1 MHPQRRN
8 TMSHQ
13 GSGLVNRSSTQIPLT
28 QIEPNVWEVPRD
40 FQSGMKVP
48 ARIYADEDLL
58 SKMRTD
64 RTIQQC
70 VNVAHLDGICKYAI
84 TMPDGHEGYG
94 FPIGGVA
101 ATDYDEGLIS
111 PGGVG
116 YDINCLSGNSRV
128 LHDLGYTRQI
138 SDFDKEWKHSVIKCI
153 GKNLQTSSTGLV
165 RFLHQKPYN
174 RILKIR
180 TLLGHEAVATE
191 DHPFLTPDGMT
202 PLGELASRK
211 VAVYPFVGVPYE
223 EPSEF
228 VILSREGIDR
238 LRIPINK
245 DLLVRELQ
253 NRALLP
259 LTSRNSKLPFLLKI
273 MGFLL
278 GDGTLIYTP
287 KTHLAAFY
295 GKEEDLQLIREDLR
309 RIGYTPSQIYH
320 RTRKSRIETKYKEYS
335 FETTESWFKTTARS
349 FIALVAAM
357 GIPLGNKASQDFTLP
372 DWLFKLERWQKRLFL
387 ATFFGADLSKP
398 RTFTKHEYN
407 FYTPALG
414 LNKKARFAE
423 SGLQLL
429 KQLQALL
436 RSFDVKATLGSI
448 EEDAFTGVGGVSSRI
463 RLLVSAEP
471 MNLIRFWS
479 TVGYEYNRVK
489 ASLGNAAVHYLKLK
503 QKLHGERVE
512 TSKTAIALTT
522 SGTSANEVYKRLES
536 EFINRRFLERSV
548 YEGRRTTPRVAQ
560 NFMTFNEFLV
570 SATQGLGTSGAVW
583 DEVLAVEEVPDFKQE
598 VFDFTT
604 SSDAHNFVA
613 NGFIVSNCGVR
624 LIRTNLTEEEVRPVL
639 PKLVDTIFNFIPS
652 GLGSRGQVKLSITEL
667 DRAVT
672 DGLDWAVDHGY
683 AWPEDPKTIEE
694 EGCMEAAD
702 PSKVSNSAKSRGA
715 PQLGSLGSGNH
726 FIEIERADKIFD
738 KRVAERLGIHKEGQ
752 ILVLI
757 HTGSRGYGHQTC
769 SDYLRVME
777 RAINKYNIKLPDREL
792 AACPSKSPE
801 AEDYIPAMSAA
812 CNFAFVN
819 RQMITHWAREAF
831 SKVFQRPADS
841 LDMKIVYD
849 VAHNVAKVESHAIDG
864 ETRKVTVHRK
874 GATRSF
880 PPGHHDIPVEY
891 RDVGQPVLIPGSMGT
906 SSWVLIGT
914 PRAMELSFGTTAHG
928 AGRFMSRSGAKRKWF
943 GGDLKKSLESQGI
956 VIRAASME
964 VLAEEAPG
972 AYKDVDR
979 VVEVSHQLGIGQKV
993 VRMTPIGVAKG

>member
-1 MHPQRRN
+1 MNPERRE

-13 GSGLVNRSSTQIPLT
+13 RSGLVNRSSTQIPLT

-116 YDINCLSGNSRV
+116 YDINC
-128 LHDLGYTRQI
+128 
-138 SDFDKEWKHSVIKCI
+138 
-153 GKNLQTSSTGLV
+153 
-165 RFLHQKPYN
+165 
-174 RILKIR
+174 
-180 TLLGHEAVATE
+180 
-191 DHPFLTPDGMT
+191 
-202 PLGELASRK
+202 
-211 VAVYPFVGVPYE
+211 
-223 EPSEF
+223 
-228 VILSREGIDR
+228 
-238 LRIPINK
+238 
-245 DLLVRELQ
+245 
-253 NRALLP
+253 
-259 LTSRNSKLPFLLKI
+259 
-273 MGFLL
+273 
-278 GDGTLIYTP
+278 
-287 KTHLAAFY
+287 
-295 GKEEDLQLIREDLR
+295 
-309 RIGYTPSQIYH
+309 
-320 RTRKSRIETKYKEYS
+320 
-335 FETTESWFKTTARS
+335 
-349 FIALVAAM
+349 
-357 GIPLGNKASQDFTLP
+357 
-372 DWLFKLERWQKRLFL
+372 
-387 ATFFGADLSKP
+387 
-398 RTFTKHEYN
+398 
-407 FYTPALG
+407 
-414 LNKKARFAE
+414 
-423 SGLQLL
+423 
-429 KQLQALL
+429 
-436 RSFDVKATLGSI
+436 
-448 EEDAFTGVGGVSSRI
+448 
-463 RLLVSAEP
+463 
-471 MNLIRFWS
+471 
-479 TVGYEYNRVK
+479 
-489 ASLGNAAVHYLKLK
+489 
-503 QKLHGERVE
+503 
-512 TSKTAIALTT
+512 
-522 SGTSANEVYKRLES
+522 
-536 EFINRRFLERSV
+536 
-548 YEGRRTTPRVAQ
+548 
-560 NFMTFNEFLV
+560 
-570 SATQGLGTSGAVW
+570 
-583 DEVLAVEEVPDFKQE
+583 
-598 VFDFTT
+598 
-604 SSDAHNFVA
+604 
-613 NGFIVSNCGVR
+613 GVR

-652 GLGSRGQVKLSITEL
+652 GLGSRGQVKLSVTEL

-738 KRVAERLGIHKEGQ
+738 KSVAERRGIHKEGQ

-757 HTGSRGYGHQTC
+757 HTGSREYVHKTS
-769 SDYLRVME
+769 SDCLTVIE

-819 RQMITHWAREAF
+819 RQMITHWSREAF

-864 ETRKVTVHRK
+864 ETKKVTVHRK

-880 PPGHHDIPVEY
+880 PPGHRDIPAEY

-979 VVEVSHQLGIGQKV
+979 VVEVSHQLGIGKKV

>member
-1 MHPQRRN
+1 
-8 TMSHQ
+8 
-13 GSGLVNRSSTQIPLT
+13 
-28 QIEPNVWEVPRD
+28 
-40 FQSGMKVP
+40 MKVP

-116 YDINCLSGNSRV
+116 YDI
-128 LHDLGYTRQI
+128 
-138 SDFDKEWKHSVIKCI
+138 
-153 GKNLQTSSTGLV
+153 
-165 RFLHQKPYN
+165 
-174 RILKIR
+174 
-180 TLLGHEAVATE
+180 
-191 DHPFLTPDGMT
+191 
-202 PLGELASRK
+202 
-211 VAVYPFVGVPYE
+211 
-223 EPSEF
+223 
-228 VILSREGIDR
+228 
-238 LRIPINK
+238 
-245 DLLVRELQ
+245 
-253 NRALLP
+253 
-259 LTSRNSKLPFLLKI
+259 
-273 MGFLL
+273 
-278 GDGTLIYTP
+278 
-287 KTHLAAFY
+287 
-295 GKEEDLQLIREDLR
+295 
-309 RIGYTPSQIYH
+309 
-320 RTRKSRIETKYKEYS
+320 
-335 FETTESWFKTTARS
+335 
-349 FIALVAAM
+349 
-357 GIPLGNKASQDFTLP
+357 
-372 DWLFKLERWQKRLFL
+372 
-387 ATFFGADLSKP
+387 
-398 RTFTKHEYN
+398 
-407 FYTPALG
+407 
-414 LNKKARFAE
+414 
-423 SGLQLL
+423 
-429 KQLQALL
+429 
-436 RSFDVKATLGSI
+436 
-448 EEDAFTGVGGVSSRI
+448 
-463 RLLVSAEP
+463 
-471 MNLIRFWS
+471 
-479 TVGYEYNRVK
+479 
-489 ASLGNAAVHYLKLK
+489 
-503 QKLHGERVE
+503 
-512 TSKTAIALTT
+512 
-522 SGTSANEVYKRLES
+522 
-536 EFINRRFLERSV
+536 
-548 YEGRRTTPRVAQ
+548 
-560 NFMTFNEFLV
+560 
-570 SATQGLGTSGAVW
+570 
-583 DEVLAVEEVPDFKQE
+583 
-598 VFDFTT
+598 
-604 SSDAHNFVA
+604 
-613 NGFIVSNCGVR
+613 NCGVR

-831 SKVFQRPADS
+831 SKVFQRPADT

-849 VAHNVAKVESHAIDG
+849 VAHNVAKVESHTIDG
-864 ETRKVTVHRK
+864 ETKKVTVHRK

-880 PPGHHDIPVEY
+880 PPGHHDIPAEY

-928 AGRFMSRSGAKRKWF
+928 AGRFMSRSGARRKWF

>member
-1 MHPQRRN
+1 
-8 TMSHQ
+8 MSHQ
-13 GSGLVNRSSTQIPLT
+13 GSGLVNRSSAEIPLI
-28 QIEPNVWEVPRD
+28 QIEPNIWEVPKD

-116 YDINCLSGNSRV
+116 YDINC
-128 LHDLGYTRQI
+128 
-138 SDFDKEWKHSVIKCI
+138 
-153 GKNLQTSSTGLV
+153 
-165 RFLHQKPYN
+165 
-174 RILKIR
+174 
-180 TLLGHEAVATE
+180 
-191 DHPFLTPDGMT
+191 
-202 PLGELASRK
+202 
-211 VAVYPFVGVPYE
+211 
-223 EPSEF
+223 
-228 VILSREGIDR
+228 
-238 LRIPINK
+238 
-245 DLLVRELQ
+245 
-253 NRALLP
+253 
-259 LTSRNSKLPFLLKI
+259 
-273 MGFLL
+273 
-278 GDGTLIYTP
+278 
-287 KTHLAAFY
+287 
-295 GKEEDLQLIREDLR
+295 
-309 RIGYTPSQIYH
+309 
-320 RTRKSRIETKYKEYS
+320 
-335 FETTESWFKTTARS
+335 
-349 FIALVAAM
+349 
-357 GIPLGNKASQDFTLP
+357 
-372 DWLFKLERWQKRLFL
+372 
-387 ATFFGADLSKP
+387 
-398 RTFTKHEYN
+398 
-407 FYTPALG
+407 
-414 LNKKARFAE
+414 
-423 SGLQLL
+423 
-429 KQLQALL
+429 
-436 RSFDVKATLGSI
+436 
-448 EEDAFTGVGGVSSRI
+448 
-463 RLLVSAEP
+463 
-471 MNLIRFWS
+471 
-479 TVGYEYNRVK
+479 
-489 ASLGNAAVHYLKLK
+489 
-503 QKLHGERVE
+503 
-512 TSKTAIALTT
+512 
-522 SGTSANEVYKRLES
+522 
-536 EFINRRFLERSV
+536 
-548 YEGRRTTPRVAQ
+548 
-560 NFMTFNEFLV
+560 
-570 SATQGLGTSGAVW
+570 
-583 DEVLAVEEVPDFKQE
+583 
-598 VFDFTT
+598 
-604 SSDAHNFVA
+604 
-613 NGFIVSNCGVR
+613 GVR

-652 GLGSRGQVKLSITEL
+652 GLGSRGQVKLSVTEL

-738 KRVAERLGIHKEGQ
+738 KHIAERLGIHKEGQ

-819 RQMITHWAREAF
+819 RQMITHWSREAF

-849 VAHNVAKVESHAIDG
+849 VAHNVAKVESHKIDG

-880 PPGHHDIPVEY
+880 PPGHHDIPAEY

-943 GGDLKKSLESQGI
+943 GGDLKKSLENQGI

>member
-1 MHPQRRN
+1 
-8 TMSHQ
+8 MSHQ
-13 GSGLVNRSSTQIPLT
+13 GSGLINRSSTQFPLT
-28 QIEPNVWEVPRD
+28 QIEPNIWEVPKD

-116 YDINCLSGNSRV
+116 YDINCLSGPSQV
-128 LHDLGYTRQI
+128 IDEFGCTRPI
-138 SDFDKEWKHSVIKCI
+138 ANFHYSWRDSKIACLTKKFEMSKTE
-153 GKNLQTSSTGLV
+153 LV
-165 RFLHQKPYN
+165 RFLQQKPK
-174 RILKIR
+174 RKVLRVR
-180 TLLGHEAVATE
+180 TFLGHEIDATG
-191 DHPFLTPDGMT
+191 DHPFFTSEGMI
-202 PLGELASRK
+202 PAAELLGRK
-211 VAVYPFVGVPYE
+211 VAILPFSGVEFRDPE
-223 EPSEF
+223 EFTIANQET
-228 VILSREGIDR
+228 ILSQRAPVNSRAI
-238 LRIPINK
+238 L
-245 DLLVRELQ
+245 RELEK
-253 NRALLP
+253 RKLLP
-259 LTSRNSKLPFLLKI
+259 LTSKNPKLPYLLKI
-273 MGFLL
+273 LGFTL
-278 GDGTLIYTP
+278 GDGSLTLTP
-287 KTHLAAFY
+287 RTHGVWFY
-295 GKEEDLQLIREDLR
+295 GKKEDLKTIRKDIEK
-309 RIGYTPSQIYH
+309 IGFKP
-320 RTRKSRIETKYKEYS
+320 SRIYSRVRQSHILTKYSTYDFEFQETS
-335 FETTESWFKTTARS
+335 FGVRARS
-349 FIALVAAM
+349 LVLLLHAM
-357 GIPLGNKASQDFTLP
+357 GSPLGEKASKDFALP
-372 DWLFKLERWQKRLFL
+372 PWLFRLAKWQKRLFL
-387 ATFFGADLSKP
+387 ASLFGADMSKP
-398 RTFTKHEYN
+398 KTYTGHGHN
-407 FYTPALG
+407 FYAPVLG
-414 LNKKARFAE
+414 QNKKSELAE
-423 SGLQLL
+423 SGRRLL
-429 KQLQALL
+429 GQISDLIGE
-436 RSFDVKATLGSI
+436 FDVKTSI
-448 EEDAFTGVGGVSSRI
+448 CSTEDAAYTGVEGESARI
-463 RLLVSAEP
+463 RLLVLSEP
-471 MNLIRFWS
+471 WNLIRFWS
-479 TVGYEYNRVK
+479 RIGYEYNCGK
-489 ASLGNAAVHYLKLK
+489 SLLANAAIHYLKLK
-503 QKLHGERVE
+503 SRIFQDKTEAAKIAVSLRNSGSSE
-512 TSKTAIALTT
+512 TEIIGS
-522 SGTSANEVYKRLES
+522 LES
-536 EFINRRFLERSV
+536 EYVSTHFLKRSMRGKMKTV
-548 YEGRRTTPRVAQ
+548 PRIPTG
-560 NFMTFNEFLV
+560 FPTFEQFLGP
-570 SATQGLGTSGAVW
+570 ATEGLGRSGSVW
-583 DEVLAVEEVPDFKQE
+583 DEVVSVEEVDGFDE
-598 VFDFTT
+598 DVYDFTT
-604 SSDAHNFVA
+604 ASDAHNFIA
-613 NGFIVSNCGVR
+613 NGFVVSNCGVR

-652 GLGSRGQVKLSITEL
+652 GLGSRGQVKLSVTEL

-769 SDYLRVME
+769 SDYLKVME

-819 RQMITHWAREAF
+819 RQMITHWSREAF

-849 VAHNVAKVESHAIDG
+849 VAHNVAKVESHLIDG
-864 ETRKVTVHRK
+864 ETKKVTVHRK

-880 PPGHHDIPVEY
+880 PPGHRDIPAEY

-943 GGDLKKSLESQGI
+943 GGDLKKSLESRGI

>member
-1 MHPQRRN
+1 
-8 TMSHQ
+8 MSTQ
-13 GSGLVNRSSTQIPLT
+13 ALNSWSRSSADIPIK
-28 QIEPNVWEVPRD
+28 QVSQNIWEVPQD
-40 FQSGMKVP
+40 YQPGMKVP

-58 SKMRTD
+58 AKMRTD

-70 VNVAHLDGICKYAI
+70 VNVTHLNGIYKYAI

-116 YDINCLSGNSRV
+116 YDINC
-128 LHDLGYTRQI
+128 
-138 SDFDKEWKHSVIKCI
+138 
-153 GKNLQTSSTGLV
+153 
-165 RFLHQKPYN
+165 
-174 RILKIR
+174 
-180 TLLGHEAVATE
+180 
-191 DHPFLTPDGMT
+191 
-202 PLGELASRK
+202 
-211 VAVYPFVGVPYE
+211 
-223 EPSEF
+223 
-228 VILSREGIDR
+228 
-238 LRIPINK
+238 
-245 DLLVRELQ
+245 
-253 NRALLP
+253 
-259 LTSRNSKLPFLLKI
+259 
-273 MGFLL
+273 
-278 GDGTLIYTP
+278 
-287 KTHLAAFY
+287 
-295 GKEEDLQLIREDLR
+295 
-309 RIGYTPSQIYH
+309 
-320 RTRKSRIETKYKEYS
+320 
-335 FETTESWFKTTARS
+335 
-349 FIALVAAM
+349 
-357 GIPLGNKASQDFTLP
+357 
-372 DWLFKLERWQKRLFL
+372 
-387 ATFFGADLSKP
+387 
-398 RTFTKHEYN
+398 
-407 FYTPALG
+407 
-414 LNKKARFAE
+414 
-423 SGLQLL
+423 
-429 KQLQALL
+429 
-436 RSFDVKATLGSI
+436 
-448 EEDAFTGVGGVSSRI
+448 
-463 RLLVSAEP
+463 
-471 MNLIRFWS
+471 
-479 TVGYEYNRVK
+479 
-489 ASLGNAAVHYLKLK
+489 
-503 QKLHGERVE
+503 
-512 TSKTAIALTT
+512 
-522 SGTSANEVYKRLES
+522 
-536 EFINRRFLERSV
+536 
-548 YEGRRTTPRVAQ
+548 
-560 NFMTFNEFLV
+560 
-570 SATQGLGTSGAVW
+570 
-583 DEVLAVEEVPDFKQE
+583 
-598 VFDFTT
+598 
-604 SSDAHNFVA
+604 
-613 NGFIVSNCGVR
+613 GVR
-624 LIRTNLTEEEVRPVL
+624 LIRTNLSEEDVRPVL

-757 HTGSRGYGHQTC
+757 HTGSRGYGHQIC

-831 SKVFQRPADS
+831 AKVLQRPADK

-849 VAHNVAKVESHAIDG
+849 VAHNVAKVESHIIDG

-880 PPGHHDIPVEY
+880 PPGHHDIPAEY

-943 GGDLKKSLESQGI
+943 GGDLKKRLESQGI

-979 VVEVSHQLGIGQKV
+979 VVEVSHQLGIGQRV